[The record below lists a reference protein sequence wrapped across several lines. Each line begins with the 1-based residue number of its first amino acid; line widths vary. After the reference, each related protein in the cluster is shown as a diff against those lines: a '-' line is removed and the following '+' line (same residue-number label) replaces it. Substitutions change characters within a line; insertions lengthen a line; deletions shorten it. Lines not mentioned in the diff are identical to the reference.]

1 MGGTTA
7 LTYSLATRVDLLAMA
22 RLLTHFL
29 DDPLLRPWTPGAL
42 ERALADPGTEP
53 LRSPRPGIPL

>member
-29 DDPLLRPWTPGAL
+29 DDPSSGPGPPALLKGL
-42 ERALADPGTEP
+42 
-53 LRSPRPGIPL
+53 